1 MNIEDVYKQKESSKI
16 FEEINQESAYQK
28 DLANY
33 NRIGFASGFVTAM
46 KFMSSH
52 DRKLS
57 IESLKVIYDKDKDT
71 KDCKW
76 MEYIFR
82 LYNDEFKAIEF

>member
-1 MNIEDVYKQKESSKI
+1 MNIEYLYKQKESSKI

-33 NRIGFASGFVTAM
+33 NRIGFASGFVTAL
-46 KFMSSH
+46 KFMSKE
-52 DRKLS
+52 DRVMS
-57 IESLKVIYDKDKDT
+57 IESLKVIYDKDKDS

-76 MEYIFR
+76 LEYLFR
-82 LYNDEFKAIEF
+82 LYNEEFKSIEI

>member
-1 MNIEDVYKQKESSKI
+1 MNIEDFYKQKESNKI

-33 NRIGFASGFVTAM
+33 NRIGVASGFVMAM
-46 KFMSSH
+46 RFMSKS
-52 DRKLS
+52 DRELT
-57 IESLKVIYDKDKDT
+57 IESLKTVYDKDKDS

-76 MEYIFR
+76 LEYIFR
-82 LYNDEFKAIEF
+82 MYNDEFKLIEF